1 MKRITIDD
9 TMSDAAVE
17 AILRARL
24 ARFDVC
30 VLSVSHDYHVVRIKT
45 RQAVYGFP
53 ATTKRAA
60 MLAALEFN
68 P

>member
-1 MKRITIDD
+1 MRRIAIDD

-30 VLSVSHDYHVVRIKT
+30 VLSVSHDYHVVEITT
-45 RQAVYGFP
+45 RPAVYRFP